1 MGKISPSILKMFSLE
16 GKTALVTGGTRG
28 IGAAIAIGLAEAGA
42 DIILLQRDSTR
53 KHTLR
58 AVEALG
64 SKATIVECDLAKA
77 DEVKK
82 IVSYITQDLDQMID
96 ILVNCGGIQRRHP
109 AENFPDEDWNE
120 VLQVNLT
127 TCFTLARDVGKHI
140 LQTMDKRPPGYRG
153 KIINVASLVSFQGG
167 ITVPA
172 YAAAKH
178 GILGM
183 TKALSNDW
191 VGKGIN
197 VNAVAPGYIATEMNT
212 ALIANPARSKQI
224 MERIPMGR
232 WGAPDDFK
240 GVVIFLASAA
250 SDYVAGDCIVVDG
263 GWMAR

>member
-1 MGKISPSILKMFSLE
+1 MFSLD
-16 GKTALVTGGTRG
+16 GKTVLVTGGTRG
-28 IGAAIAIGLAEAGA
+28 IGAAAAIGLAEAGA
-42 DIILLQRDSTR
+42 DIILIQRDTTR
-53 KHTLR
+53 TETLHAIK
-58 AVEALG
+58 AVG
-64 SKATIVECDLAKA
+64 SKSMIVKCDLSNAE
-77 DEVKK
+77 EVKALVK
-82 IVSYITQDLDQMID
+82 HITLDLGEAID

-109 AENFPDEDWNE
+109 AEYFPDEDWNE

-127 TCFTLARDVGKHI
+127 TCFTLARDVGRHMLENMEKKP
-140 LQTMDKRPPGYRG
+140 QGYRG
-153 KIINVASLVSFQGG
+153 KIINIASLASFQGG

-178 GILGM
+178 GVLGM

-212 ALIANPARSKQI
+212 ALIANPTRSRQI

-232 WGAPDDFK
+232 WGTPDDFK
-240 GVVIFLASAA
+240 GIVIFLASAA
-250 SDYVAGDCIVVDG
+250 SDYISGDCVTVDG